1 MRYSKEHKRETR
13 DRIVAAAARLFR
25 AHGFDGVGVDAIMA
39 EVGLTAGGFYA
50 HFPSKKA
57 LFTEAMNAAAEARP
71 TQAPKSEEGPSAEK
85 VHALIAAYLSAAH
98 RDRVAD
104 GCPLPTLTPDVA
116 RAGDEARA
124 AYERNLDRYLS
135 EIEKLLPPGEIPADE
150 RAVALMALSVGGLL
164 LSRGVR
170 DDARS
175 RAILKTCRAAARRLS
190 ET

>member
-57 LFTEAMNAAAEARP
+57 LFTEAMDAASAARP
-71 TQAPKSEEGPSAEK
+71 TQTAPPVEGPSRER
-85 VHALIAAYLSAAH
+85 VHTLIDAYLSATH

-116 RAGDEARA
+116 RAGDETRD

-135 EIEKLLPPGEIPADE
+135 EIEKLLPQGEVPADE

-164 LSRGVR
+164 LARGVR

-175 RAILKTCRAAARRLS
+175 RRILKTCRAAARRLS